1 MRGYKAF
8 EKDLTCRGF
17 QFEIG
22 KEYEHKGTIK
32 PCESGFHFC
41 ESLADCY
48 NFYPMSEDTR
58 ICEVCATGD
67 IDTDDNIK
75 FVTNKIKIVREV
87 KNPRE
92 KSNKNKTSTGYYNTG
107 DYNTGN
113 RNTGYYNTGDY
124 NTGNLNTGNRN
135 TGYYN
140 TGNRNT
146 GDYNTGDY
154 NTGDYNTGNRN
165 TGDYNT
171 GDYNT
176 GDYNTG
182 NRNTGVFCT
191 NKNPKIN
198 MFDAP
203 SEWTTQDWLRSD
215 AREILLGL
223 PYTHTTFV
231 WSSDM
236 SEEEKENHPEYKT
249 IGGYLKA
256 IMATTG
262 DKQAWWD
269 NLTVAEKN
277 IIKALPNFDEVKFC
291 KCIGIERI

>member
-1 MRGYKAF
+1 MKGYKAF

-48 NFYPMSEDTR
+48 SFYPMSEDTR

-67 IDTDDNIK
+67 IKTDDNIK

-92 KSNKNKTSTGYYNTG
+92 KSNKNKTSTGYC
-107 DYNTGN
+107 
-113 RNTGYYNTGDY
+113 
-124 NTGNLNTGNRN
+124 
-135 TGYYN
+135 
-140 TGNRNT
+140 
-146 GDYNTGDY
+146 NTGDY

-165 TGDYNT
+165 TGYCNTGDYNTGNCNT

-182 NRNTGVFCT
+182 DYNTGVFCT

-203 SEWTTQDWLRSD
+203 SEWTIQDWLRSD
-215 AREILLGL
+215 AREILSEL
-223 PYTHTTFV
+223 PYTRTTFV

-249 IGGYLKA
+249 IGGYLKT
-256 IMATTG
+256 IVVTTG

-269 NLTVAEKN
+269 NLTVTEKN
-277 IIKALPNFDEVKFC
+277 TIKALPNFDEVKFC
-291 KCIGIERI
+291 ECIGIERI

>member
-1 MRGYKAF
+1 MKGYKAF

-48 NFYPMSEDTR
+48 SFYPMSEDTR

-67 IDTDDNIK
+67 IKTDDNIK
-75 FVTNKIKIVREV
+75 FVTNKIKIVREI

-92 KSNKNKTSTGYYNTG
+92 KSNKNKTSTGYCNTG
-107 DYNTGN
+107 DYNTGDRNTGIYNTGYCNSGDYNSGDYNTGN
-113 RNTGYYNTGDY
+113 RNTGDCNTGYCNTGYYNTGDY
-124 NTGNLNTGNRN
+124 NTG
-135 TGYYN
+135 YYN
-140 TGNRNT
+140 S
-146 GDYNTGDY
+146 
-154 NTGDYNTGNRN
+154 
-165 TGDYNT
+165 
-171 GDYNT
+171 
-176 GDYNTG
+176 
-182 NRNTGVFCT
+182 GVFCT
-191 NKNPKIN
+191 NENPKIN

-203 SEWTTQDWLRSD
+203 SEWTIQDWLRSD
-215 AREILLGL
+215 AREILSRL

-231 WSSDM
+231 RSSDM

-249 IGGYLKA
+249 IGGYLKT
-256 IMATTG
+256 IMATA
-262 DKQAWWD
+262 DNKQAWWD
-269 NLTVAEKN
+269 NLTVTEKN

-291 KCIGIERI
+291 ECIGIERI

>member
-1 MRGYKAF
+1 MKGYKAF

-22 KEYEHKGTIK
+22 KEYEHKGAIK

-92 KSNKNKTSTGYYNTG
+92 KSNKNKTSTGYCNTGDYNTG
-107 DYNTGN
+107 YCNTGYYNTGN

-124 NTGNLNTGNRN
+124 
-135 TGYYN
+135 
-140 TGNRNT
+140 
-146 GDYNTGDY
+146 
-154 NTGDYNTGNRN
+154 
-165 TGDYNT
+165 
-171 GDYNT
+171 
-176 GDYNTG
+176 
-182 NRNTGVFCT
+182 NTGVFCT

-215 AREILLGL
+215 AREILSGL

-231 WSSDM
+231 WSDDM

-249 IGGYLKA
+249 IGGYLKN
-256 IMATTG
+256 IIATTG
-262 DKQAWWD
+262 DKQSWWD
-269 NLTVAEKN
+269 NLTDAEKN

-291 KCIGIERI
+291 ECIGIECI